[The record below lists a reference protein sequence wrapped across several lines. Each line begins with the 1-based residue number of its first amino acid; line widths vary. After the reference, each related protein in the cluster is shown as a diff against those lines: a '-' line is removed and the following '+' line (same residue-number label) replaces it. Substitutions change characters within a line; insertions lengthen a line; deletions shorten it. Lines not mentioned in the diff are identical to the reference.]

1 MTKIRPA
8 RRTAFLLAPLATLV
22 MILTGVA
29 LPSSAQ
35 AADRDGICN
44 AGEFCYYYN
53 SNHAGSVSDFTGSI
67 GNYGATQPTCYEFR
81 GPGAGKGICVKNNAA
96 SAWNRSTK
104 PVTVYYN
111 SDYQGT
117 SQTIPAGGKVNL
129 IPALKNN
136 NASHGF
142 SLNNQQAAFNY
153 FVNAGYT
160 KVQSAGI
167 VGNLMQESG
176 SSIDP
181 RASQPGGAGRGIAQW
196 SVNGRWD
203 RYANDNAVWY
213 AGTQSQSVWSLNL
226 QLKFITYELNT
237 FSTYGK
243 STLKAATTIDAA
255 VTAFESK
262 FERCGTC
269 HHATRVRYAQ
279 QVYNAYA

>member
-1 MTKIRPA
+1 MKKQRLG
-8 RRTAFLLAPLATLV
+8 RRTALLLAPLATAGLV
-22 MILTGVA
+22 LAGIA
-29 LPSSAQ
+29 APSQ
-35 AADRDGICN
+35 AEAAGRDGICDT
-44 AGEFCYYYN
+44 GEFCYYYN
-53 SNHAGSVSDFTGSI
+53 SNYAGSVSDFTGSI
-67 GNYGATQPTCYEFR
+67 GDYGTTQPTCYEFR

-96 SAWNRSTK
+96 SVYNRTSK

-117 SQTIPAGGKVNL
+117 SQTIPAGGKANL

-136 NASHGF
+136 NASHSF

-153 FVNAGYT
+153 FVGAGYS

-181 RASQPGGAGRGIAQW
+181 RAAQPGGAGRGIAQW
-196 SVNGRWD
+196 GVNGRWD
-203 RYANDNAVWY
+203 TSTNDNAVWY
-213 AGTQSQSVWSLNL
+213 AGTQGQSVWSLNL

-237 FSTYGK
+237 FSGYGK
-243 STLKAATTIDAA
+243 SSLRAATTIDAA

-262 FERCGTC
+262 FERCGDC
-269 HHATRVRYAQ
+269 HHSNRVRYAQ

>member
-1 MTKIRPA
+1 MSTRRSA
-8 RRTAFLLAPLATLV
+8 RRTAFLLTPLATFV
-22 MILTGVA
+22 MILAGVA

-35 AADRDGICN
+35 AAGRDGICN
-44 AGEFCYYYN
+44 DGEFCYYYN
-53 SNHAGSVSDFTGSI
+53 SNQAGSISDFTGSI
-67 GNYGATQPTCYEFR
+67 GDYGATQPTCYEFR
-81 GPGAGKGICVKNNAA
+81 GTGNGKGVCVKNNAA
-96 SAWNRSTK
+96 SVWNRSTK

-117 SQTIPAGGKVNL
+117 SQTIPAGGKANL
-129 IPALKNN
+129 IAALKNN

-153 FVNAGYT
+153 FVGAGYT

-196 SVNGRWD
+196 SVGGRWD
-203 RYANDNAVWY
+203 RDVNDNAVWY
-213 AGTQSQSVWSLNL
+213 AGTQGQSVWSLNL

-237 FSTYGK
+237 FSGFGK
-243 STLKAATTIDAA
+243 ASLKAATTIDAA

-262 FERCGTC
+262 YERCGTC
-269 HHATRVRYAQ
+269 AHSTRVRYAQ
-279 QVYNAYA
+279 QVYNAFA